1 MRNFAI
7 ERAAGQQK
15 EKERRWYQRWIEKG
29 GRRGVVA
36 ADDAPKLLN
45 LFGRGGAEGR
55 GLKGRALLSSRAPS
69 SLFSSCLVN
78 LSGKSVKSRRQNR
91 AGRPPARPQPVTAS
105 FLASKLV
112 SSAISQW
119 YINLKPQPQV
129 VYFAIQPLYLWRH
142 DESVIRGHQFPTL
155 FLLSLQNT
163 YAVLYMMELRVYAPR
178 VVE

>member
-15 EKERRWYQRWIEKG
+15 KKERRWYQRWIEKG

-45 LFGRGGAEGR
+45 LFGGGGGREGAEGAR
-55 GLKGRALLSSRAPS
+55 FAVLSSSLLS
-69 SLFSSCLVN
+69 LLLLSCQSV
-78 LSGKSVKSRRQNR
+78 SKSVKSRRQNR

-129 VYFAIQPLYLWRH
+129 VYFAIQPLYLWHH